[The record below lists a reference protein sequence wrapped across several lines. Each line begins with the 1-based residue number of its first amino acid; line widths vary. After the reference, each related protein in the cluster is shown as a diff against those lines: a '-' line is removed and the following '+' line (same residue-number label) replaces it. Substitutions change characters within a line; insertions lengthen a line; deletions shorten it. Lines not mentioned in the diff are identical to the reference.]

1 MDTLSGGG
9 SAGIKSI
16 PELRRAFEHIQE
28 KTEELISGG
37 GAVSS
42 DAISAFRGAWQA
54 EFGKQITDESAKS
67 YLEHMT
73 SMRGPIGKKRTMRSR
88 SRKQSGGMAP
98 LDHQTTPG
106 VYGVYGNFPAYVS
119 SGFDV
124 GVPRISQ
131 LEGWGRVD
139 TTPQVPVDIGSN
151 RVSGGGKQ
159 AGGKQASNKQT
170 SSKQTS
176 NKQAG
181 GKTKKTKTRKLKVRK
196 LSGGSKFI
204 MATNPSTVI
213 ADGVSYWQGSSL
225 PPSPSPLDVGPRLKL

>member
-28 KTEELISGG
+28 KTEELISGD
-37 GAVSS
+37 GAISS
-42 DAISAFRGAWQA
+42 DAISAFKSVWQA
-54 EFGKQITDESAKS
+54 QFGKPITDESAKS
-67 YLEHMT
+67 YLEHMKNT
-73 SMRGPIGKKRTMRSR
+73 RGPMQKKRTMRGR

-106 VYGVYGNFPAYVS
+106 VYGVYGSFPAYVS
-119 SGFDV
+119 GGFDV

-131 LEGWGRVD
+131 LEGLGRVD
-139 TTPQVPVDIGSN
+139 TTPAVPIGIGSN
-151 RVSGGGKQ
+151 KVSGGGKQ
-159 AGGKQASNKQT
+159 ASSKQASSKQASN
-170 SSKQTS
+170 
-176 NKQAG
+176 
-181 GKTKKTKTRKLKVRK
+181 KTKKTKTRKLKARK

>member
-37 GAVSS
+37 SVISS
-42 DAISAFRGAWQA
+42 DAIAAFRSAWQA
-54 EFGKQITDESAKS
+54 QFGKQITEESAKS

-88 SRKQSGGMAP
+88 SSRSSSRNRKQSGGMAP

-131 LEGWGRVD
+131 LEGWGRID
-139 TTPQVPVDIGSN
+139 TTPQVPLDIGSN
-151 RVSGGGKQ
+151 KVSGGGKAKPRQ
-159 AGGKQASNKQT
+159 
-170 SSKQTS
+170 
-176 NKQAG
+176 
-181 GKTKKTKTRKLKVRK
+181 KTRKLKTRKVR
-196 LSGGSKFI
+196 GGGKFI
-204 MATNPSTVI
+204 MATNPSSVI

-225 PPSPSPLDVGPRLKL
+225 PPSPSSLDVGPRLKL